1 MGAPKDNRQRI
12 EDKCQLSDEEVA
24 VPHPTDIHVGRRV
37 RQARLAKKFSQ
48 GTMGRSLGV
57 SFQQIQKYESGANR
71 IGSSRLWDIS
81 VLLET
86 PVEFFFDGL
95 QDQGPEGNAESKEPP
110 LSRRTIELA
119 RLIERVPSEEVR
131 NGFLRLI
138 EACVSARKN

>member
-1 MGAPKDNRQRI
+1 
-12 EDKCQLSDEEVA
+12 
-24 VPHPTDIHVGRRV
+24 
-37 RQARLAKKFSQ
+37 
-48 GTMGRSLGV
+48 MGRSLGV

-71 IGSSRLWDIS
+71 IGGSRLWDIS

-86 PVEFFFDGL
+86 PVAFFFDGL
-95 QDQGPEGNAESKEPP
+95 QDKGPERNAESKEPP

-138 EACVSARKN
+138 EACVAARKK